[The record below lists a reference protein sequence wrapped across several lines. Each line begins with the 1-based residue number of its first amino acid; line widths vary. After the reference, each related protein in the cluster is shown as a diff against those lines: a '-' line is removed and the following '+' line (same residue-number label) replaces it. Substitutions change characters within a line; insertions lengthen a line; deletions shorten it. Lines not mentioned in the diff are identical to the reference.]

1 MILHVK
7 SRRHNNILT
16 SQILPKIDHKNPYF
30 PFVQISAQFERGASS
45 GLRAYSYLGAYK
57 KFSPED
63 WAFNW
68 ALVVKCGIA

>member
-30 PFVQISAQFERGASS
+30 PFVQISAQFETNASAD
-45 GLRAYSYLGAYK
+45 LRAYAYLGAYK
-57 KFSPED
+57 KFSPEE
-63 WAFNW
+63 WAFN
-68 ALVVKCGIA
+68 